1 MLIVVAAAAPCV
13 LAQPELERVS
23 TDAAVQLADQIREI
37 EAQDGPNSAELLE
50 PLKGLALIQHENGA
64 YDLALA
70 SVERARGIVSINYG
84 LYSLEEVPLL
94 RQAIRTREAWGDL
107 TKAWELEQELLGL
120 VARYPND
127 LQTAP
132 VYLEVGAKRVDL
144 VERYYHGEIPPQ
156 IILGCYYSGVPR
168 LPGLSAGSLPQT
180 NCRAGSK
187 GVAMGALR
195 AEASSYYAR
204 AIRTILAND
213 AYSND
218 DLKTLL
224 AEILPATY
232 SNDVYVGA
240 STVYRRI
247 LDYEAENPVSPSSHA
262 DTSSGSHPTSRPCS
276 RS

>member
-1 MLIVVAAAAPCV
+1 MTTYRQHAVLIVVAAAAPCV

-156 IILGCYYSGVPR
+156 IILGCY
-168 LPGLSAGSLPQT
+168 
-180 NCRAGSK
+180 
-187 GVAMGALR
+187 
-195 AEASSYYAR
+195 
-204 AIRTILAND
+204 
-213 AYSND
+213 
-218 DLKTLL
+218 
-224 AEILPATY
+224 
-232 SNDVYVGA
+232 
-240 STVYRRI
+240 
-247 LDYEAENPVSPSSHA
+247 
-262 DTSSGSHPTSRPCS
+262 
-276 RS
+276 